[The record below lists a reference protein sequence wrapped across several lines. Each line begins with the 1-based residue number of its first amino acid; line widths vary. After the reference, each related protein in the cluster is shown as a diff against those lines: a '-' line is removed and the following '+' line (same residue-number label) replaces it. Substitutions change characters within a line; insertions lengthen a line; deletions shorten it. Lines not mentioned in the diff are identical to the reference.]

1 MPKKSS
7 FMSEDKQ
14 NSKTQGSM
22 SDQEMVDIHSKLN
35 IEKHPPTKGFLVA
48 PLVFVFVFGCLI
60 FVCSIQLAHS
70 TNQFQLHPPTDIVEL
85 SDEEKEAL
93 RLERKLESGEKIF
106 AVRCASCHQNNGLG
120 IQGQYPPLAG
130 SKWVTSDP
138 ALISNIILK
147 GLKGEITV
155 KGEIYGT
162 SAAVNMAAVPIN
174 DREIANVTTYVRN
187 AWGNSASEI
196 TEGEISA
203 IREASSEQVEQWTGK
218 QLMDMFPAV
227 FSD

>member
-1 MPKKSS
+1 MPRKSS
-7 FMSEDKQ
+7 FMSKDNRHNQ
-14 NSKTQGSM
+14 TQDSM

-35 IEKHPPTKGFLVA
+35 VENHPPTKGFLVA

-85 SDEEKEAL
+85 SDDEKEAL
-93 RLERKLESGEKIF
+93 RLERKIESGEKIF
-106 AVRCASCHQNNGLG
+106 SVRCASCHQSNGLG

-138 ALISNIILK
+138 ALLSNIIIK
-147 GLKGEITV
+147 GLKGEIIV
-155 KGEIYGT
+155 KGEVYGT

-196 TEGEISA
+196 TEDEVSS
-203 IREASSEQVEQWTGK
+203 IRQSSSEQVEQWTGK